1 MKLVNVSTLLITLLL
16 IACGDNASVN
26 NSAHTENNE
35 SISYDQT
42 TTEDNTQYSSDEQA
56 EIVDSNPVAIN
67 GVNFDPPPRPASQLY
82 RRFGGRQKRYAAM
95 INQISHRYGVEPY
108 LTHAIISQE
117 SAYRPTVGS
126 SVGAKGL
133 MQLMPA
139 AGRRFGC
146 TNRTDPKCNVQAGV
160 KYLKYLARY
169 FGGRGNLQTIAA
181 GYNAGEA
188 AAMSYLK
195 GTRLKG
201 KNPLGRRTP
210 NGVPV
215 ASFALSKKQRAS
227 CSGKANKNPVPR
239 CEGQTYH
246 YARNVA
252 GYYLHYKR
260 NPQIIGL
267 ISSSRR
273 ASTCMERDLC

>member
-16 IACGDNASVN
+16 VACGDNASVN
-26 NSAHTENNE
+26 NSAQTESNE
-35 SISYDQT
+35 LIHYDQST
-42 TTEDNTQYSSDEQA
+42 VEDNTQYSSNEQVV
-56 EIVDSNPVAIN
+56 IDSNPVAIN
-67 GVNFDPPPRPASQLY
+67 GVNFDPPPRPINRLY
-82 RRFGGRQKRYAAM
+82 KRFGGRQKRYATM
-95 INQISHRYGVEPY
+95 INQISQRYGVEPY
-108 LTHAIISQE
+108 LTHAIVSQE
-117 SAYRPTVGS
+117 SAYKPAVGS
-126 SVGAKGL
+126 SAGAVGL

-146 TNRTDPKCNVQAGV
+146 INRTNPKCNVNAGV

-169 FGGRGNLQTIAA
+169 FGNAGNLQTIAA

-215 ASFALSKKQRAS
+215 ASFALTAKQKAS
-227 CSGKANKNPVPR
+227 CSGKVNSNPTPR
-239 CEGQTYH
+239 CEGQTYS
-246 YARNVA
+246 YARNIA
-252 GYYLHYKR
+252 GYYLYYKR

-267 ISSSRR
+267 ATSSRR
-273 ASTCMERDLC
+273 PSMCMERGIC